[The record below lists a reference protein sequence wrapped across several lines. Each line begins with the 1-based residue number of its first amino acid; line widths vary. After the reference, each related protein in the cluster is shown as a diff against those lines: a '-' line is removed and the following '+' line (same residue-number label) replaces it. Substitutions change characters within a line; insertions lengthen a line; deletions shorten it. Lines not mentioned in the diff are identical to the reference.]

1 MKKLF
6 FTSIFVLFLL
16 LVSLILILSTFGF
29 ETNRFNEVISSK
41 ANENNRNISLKLK
54 KVKFKFDIKNF
65 NLFVETKNPQL
76 TFKNLTIPISNIK
89 VYLNFYSFIKS
100 KSKVDKINV
109 SSEEINIDQLKKIII
124 KTKPSNLNSLII
136 NKVKEGKLTVNLE
149 IFFKENLEIDNFIAK
164 GEIKEMSSNIVNDL
178 VLKDTSFNFFADSSD
193 ILIKNVKSKTD
204 GLIIKDGNLQI
215 KRNKE
220 INLKSDFVTD
230 IDLNKKNIAYYK
242 PILSNINFIDQ
253 DSNFNAE
260 LNNFLD
266 VTFDKTFKVIGYNYS
281 NKGKVN
287 NSLLKFSKPIM
298 SSLLE
303 KEIDNLNF
311 RNSNFEVR
319 YSSDNKNYIY
329 SNGLYSI
336 DDKNYQKYDLK
347 SDFLKE
353 NTKIDLNFKFSQ
365 ILNIDFINYKKN
377 ENKIANINFT
387 FHTKKDMI
395 DIKNLEYTENKN
407 QIFIEKLKI
416 NKKDIVSLKKIK
428 VKTFHDNDLKNDFT
442 LTFGKK
448 IIINGSRYDAKI

>member
-164 GEIKEMSSNIVNDL
+164 GEIKEMSGNIVNDL

-193 ILIKNVKSKTD
+193 ILIKNVKS
-204 GLIIKDGNLQI
+204 
-215 KRNKE
+215 
-220 INLKSDFVTD
+220 INSKKVCSRCKIWLK
-230 IDLNKKNIAYYK
+230 K
-242 PILSNINFIDQ
+242 
-253 DSNFNAE
+253 
-260 LNNFLD
+260 
-266 VTFDKTFKVIGYNYS
+266 
-281 NKGKVN
+281 
-287 NSLLKFSKPIM
+287 
-298 SSLLE
+298 
-303 KEIDNLNF
+303 
-311 RNSNFEVR
+311 
-319 YSSDNKNYIY
+319 
-329 SNGLYSI
+329 
-336 DDKNYQKYDLK
+336 
-347 SDFLKE
+347 LKE
-353 NTKIDLNFKFSQ
+353 K
-365 ILNIDFINYKKN
+365 Y
-377 ENKIANINFT
+377 
-387 FHTKKDMI
+387 
-395 DIKNLEYTENKN
+395 
-407 QIFIEKLKI
+407 
-416 NKKDIVSLKKIK
+416 
-428 VKTFHDNDLKNDFT
+428 
-442 LTFGKK
+442 
-448 IIINGSRYDAKI
+448 